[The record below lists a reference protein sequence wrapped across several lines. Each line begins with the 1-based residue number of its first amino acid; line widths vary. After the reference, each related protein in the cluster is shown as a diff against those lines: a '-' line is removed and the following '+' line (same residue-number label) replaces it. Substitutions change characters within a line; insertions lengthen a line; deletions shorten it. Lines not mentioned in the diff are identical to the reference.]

1 MKREE
6 RTAITISKIIEL
18 GIEEFGT
25 RGYEGA
31 SLNRICEQGIPKGLL
46 YHNFKNK
53 DAVYI
58 ACVEKCYHDL
68 TDELK
73 RLGEDDSLHG
83 YMQARLQFFNHRMNE
98 SNIIFETMLR
108 EPKHLTK
115 EIRGAG
121 SCFQAFNY
129 AFFYNMISKLT
140 LREGVTSEDAFVYF
154 QAMQKMFNS
163 FMGSLVPDTFT
174 NEEIKKLHEEKVWK
188 FVDLML
194 YGLVEREDSEK

>member
-6 RTAITISKIIEL
+6 RTAITINKIIEL

-25 RGYEGA
+25 KGYEGA

-58 ACVEKCYHDL
+58 ACVEKCYKDL
-68 TDELK
+68 TNALK
-73 RLGEDDSLHG
+73 ELGEGGSLQS
-83 YMQARLQFFNHRMNE
+83 YMQARLHFFNQHINE
-98 SNIIFETMLR
+98 SNIIFETMLK

-115 EIRGAG
+115 EIRKAN

-129 AFFYNMISKLT
+129 AFLQY
-140 LREGVTSEDAFVYF
+140 YF
-154 QAMQKMFNS
+154 AIHITRRCYKRRCFSIFLSYTKNVQF
-163 FMGSLVPDTFT
+163 
-174 NEEIKKLHEEKVWK
+174 I
-188 FVDLML
+188 
-194 YGLVEREDSEK
+194 YGKPWT

>member
-6 RTAITISKIIEL
+6 RTAITINKIMEL

-25 RGYEGA
+25 KGYEGA

-58 ACVEKCYHDL
+58 ACVEKCYKDL
-68 TDELK
+68 TNALK
-73 RLGEDDSLHG
+73 ELGEDGSLQS
-83 YMQARLQFFNHRMNE
+83 YMQARLHFFNQHINE
-98 SNIIFETMLR
+98 SNIIFETMLK

-115 EIRGAG
+115 EIRKAN

-129 AFFYNMISKLT
+129 AFFYNIISQYT
-140 LREGVTSEDAFVYF
+140 LREGVTREDAFLYF
-154 QAMQKMFNS
+154 SVIQRMFNS
-163 FMGSLVPDTFT
+163 FMGNLGLDTYT
-174 NEEIKKLHEEKVWK
+174 NEEVKVLHEEKVLK

-194 YGLVEREDSEK
+194 YGLVESEDKVE